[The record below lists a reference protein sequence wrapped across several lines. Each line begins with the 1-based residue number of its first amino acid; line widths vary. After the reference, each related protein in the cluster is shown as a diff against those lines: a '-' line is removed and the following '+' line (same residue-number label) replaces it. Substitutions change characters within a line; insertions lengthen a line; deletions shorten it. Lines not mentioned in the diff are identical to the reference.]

1 MASEFGG
8 LPFSIHQ
15 EEFLPESNI
24 SSIMKQGTTYLIYI
38 CRKSCKHDLYV
49 TQASVVKLYSEVYVA
64 FNQNAGDTSLSF
76 ENV

>member
-24 SSIMKQGTTYLIYI
+24 LSIMKQGTMTKISLLEISTFFASYIFALII
-38 CRKSCKHDLYV
+38 DNCIQRTIWNCLLV
-49 TQASVVKLYSEVYVA
+49 LE
-64 FNQNAGDTSLSF
+64 
-76 ENV
+76 